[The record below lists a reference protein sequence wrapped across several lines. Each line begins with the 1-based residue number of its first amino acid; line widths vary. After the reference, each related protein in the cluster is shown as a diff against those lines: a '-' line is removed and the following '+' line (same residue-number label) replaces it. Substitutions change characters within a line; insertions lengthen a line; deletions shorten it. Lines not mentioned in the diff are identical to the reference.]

1 MSKSDLDV
9 LFVSPL
15 GWSRHIWDKICPFLE
30 EKEVAF
36 LDFLDHSYEQ
46 VNLEKIEEKLSY
58 ELCRL
63 KPDGIVVAASFG
75 VVVVGYY
82 LSTHNHQCHQLIL
95 IDGFETLPTNDE
107 LNQFANQLPTN
118 QYATLQDY
126 YNSMLEENEQQDM
139 KLLEILNHNLSFY
152 QERYHTKLSNE
163 NMISYLRCYSNYSV
177 KNTLTKIRQQVNQL
191 IVYSSIALPIPHE
204 KITPDNHLLM
214 LTNPEIL
221 ANQIANL

>member
-1 MSKSDLDV
+1 M
-9 LFVSPL
+9 
-15 GWSRHIWDKICPFLE
+15 
-30 EKEVAF
+30 
-36 LDFLDHSYEQ
+36 
-46 VNLEKIEEKLSY
+46 
-58 ELCRL
+58 CRL

-75 VVVVGYY
+75 VVVVGHY

-177 KNTLTKIRQQVNQL
+177 KNTLTKIRPQVNQL

-214 LTNPEIL
+214 LTNPKIL
-221 ANQIANL
+221 TNQIANL

>member
-15 GWSRHIWDKICPFLE
+15 GWSRHIWDKICPLFK

-36 LDFLDHSYEQ
+36 LEFLDHSYEQ
-46 VNLEKIEEKLSY
+46 VNLEKIEEKLSS

-75 VVVVGYY
+75 VLVVGHY
-82 LSTHNHQCHQLIL
+82 LSTHNQECHQLIL

-107 LNQFANQLPTN
+107 LNQLVDQLPTN

-152 QERYHTKLSNE
+152 QER
-163 NMISYLRCYSNYSV
+163 
-177 KNTLTKIRQQVNQL
+177 
-191 IVYSSIALPIPHE
+191 
-204 KITPDNHLLM
+204 
-214 LTNPEIL
+214 
-221 ANQIANL
+221 

>member
-1 MSKSDLDV
+1 MSKLDLDV

-36 LDFLDHSYEQ
+36 LDFLDYSYEQ

-75 VVVVGYY
+75 VVVVGHY

-126 YNSMLEENEQQDM
+126 YNRMLEENEQQDM
-139 KLLEILNHNLSFY
+139 KLLEF
-152 QERYHTKLSNE
+152 
-163 NMISYLRCYSNYSV
+163 
-177 KNTLTKIRQQVNQL
+177 
-191 IVYSSIALPIPHE
+191 
-204 KITPDNHLLM
+204 
-214 LTNPEIL
+214 
-221 ANQIANL
+221 